1 MWIFCELKKTKLCTK
16 LAHDPKIKVVALLEY
31 YNFALVNTSMQSLYD
46 IVQTRS
52 NILLSNKDLH
62 YNYDLVTKLA
72 LVMNTK
78 VVHNDILNMFK
89 LSLRSHNHFIHWLH
103 VLLPRLTCI
112 SPLRSL
118 IRQSGLPEHCSISH
132 PKCN

>member
-1 MWIFCELKKTKLCTK
+1 MLGAEL
-16 LAHDPKIKVVALLEY
+16 AYDPKIKVVPLIKY
-31 YNFALVNTSMQSLYD
+31 YNFALVNTSMQSLYH

-52 NILLSNKDLH
+52 NILHSNDDQHL
-62 YNYDLVTKLA
+62 NYDLVTKLA

-89 LSLRSHNHFIHWLH
+89 LFLRSHKHFILWLH
-103 VLLPRLTCI
+103 IILPRSTRK
-112 SPLRSL
+112 SSLRSL
-118 IRQSGLPEHCSISH
+118 IMQSDLHEQCSISQ